1 MPQPEPPQQPVPS
14 GPPGA
19 ASEQLQ
25 RIFDTVPVA
34 LYELETFPDGS
45 RRCTFAS
52 PRVREILGVEA
63 TELAVDPE
71 GRYRHC
77 HPEDVERLRAAARE
91 RFRRGRAGLDYQAE
105 ETGRYLID
113 GRLRWVR
120 LTARAAPPRAD
131 GVQAWMGYFEDVTAH
146 QEEELALR
154 QAIAEQQAILKS
166 ATVGICFTRDG
177 VIVRGNAQLDRI
189 FGAAPGALVGL
200 RAATLYEDPSCAQ
213 DFAAQSRE
221 RMLRGETVQ
230 REELLRRVDGSGSFW
245 AHLSGRALHD
255 DAVATGIVWMLE
267 DITERRRAAHELLQA
282 KERAEHAVQAKADFL
297 ATMRHEFRTPMN
309 ALRGMCHL
317 LEASALDA
325 AQREHLRTLR
335 KASDQLLRMVEDM
348 LDFSRAGAG
357 TLALASVEFD
367 LDPLL
372 ERLAEAVR
380 ARAQGKGLAV
390 TLDLAADLPTRLV
403 GDPDRIAQLLQ
414 VYSDNALK
422 FTPRGE
428 IAISAAVAARD
439 AEQVVLRLAVRDTGI
454 GVEPALASRLFRQ
467 FEQVDMSATRRH
479 GGTGLGLALARQLA
493 QHMGGDTGVQS
504 TPGAG
509 STFWA
514 TLRLAL
520 APEQPPRRASAA
532 GPAATVAQVALGAE
546 EARAAARVRTQLR
559 DLLAQDDAQ
568 AGPLLARE
576 RALLE
581 RAWPQQ
587 HRALAAHVES
597 FDFDAALQ
605 LLDSLP
611 ALPAPS

>member
-1 MPQPEPPQQPVPS
+1 MPQPGSPQQPAQN
-14 GPPGA
+14 GPQDA

-45 RRCTFAS
+45 RRCTYAS

-63 TELAVDPE
+63 AELLVDPE

-91 RFRRGRAGLDYQAE
+91 RFQRGRAGLPYKAE
-105 ETGRYLID
+105 ETGRYLVD

-131 GVQAWMGYFEDVTAH
+131 GVQAWMGYFEDVTAR

-200 RAATLYEDPSCAQ
+200 RAAALYEDPSHGL

-230 REELLRRVDGSGSFW
+230 REELLRRVDGSGCFW

-297 ATMRHEFRTPMN
+297 ATMRHEVRTPMN

-317 LEASALDA
+317 LESSPLDA
-325 AQREHLRTLR
+325 EQREHLRTLR

-357 TLALASVEFD
+357 QLALAAVEFD
-367 LDPLL
+367 LDPVL
-372 ERLAEAVR
+372 ERLADAAR
-380 ARAQGKGLAV
+380 ARAQAKGLAV
-390 TLDLAADLPTRLV
+390 VLELASDLPTRLV

-414 VYSDNALK
+414 VYIDNALK
-422 FTPRGE
+422 FTAHGE
-428 IAISAAVAARD
+428 IAIAATVAERGADR
-439 AEQVVLRLAVRDTGI
+439 VLLRLAVRDTGI
-454 GVEPALASRLFRQ
+454 GVEPDLAVRLFRQ

-493 QHMGGDTGVQS
+493 QRMGGDTGVQS

-514 TLRLAL
+514 TLWLTPA
-520 APEQPPRRASAA
+520 AQQPPRRAKAA
-532 GPAATVAQVALGAE
+532 GPTTARTVAALGAE
-546 EARAAARVRTQLR
+546 EAQSAARLR
-559 DLLAQDDAQ
+559 QRLRALLAQDDAQ

-576 RALLE
+576 RSLLE

-587 HRALAAHVES
+587 HRALAAHVEG
-597 FDFDAALQ
+597 FDFEAALQ

-611 ALPAPS
+611 APQAAP